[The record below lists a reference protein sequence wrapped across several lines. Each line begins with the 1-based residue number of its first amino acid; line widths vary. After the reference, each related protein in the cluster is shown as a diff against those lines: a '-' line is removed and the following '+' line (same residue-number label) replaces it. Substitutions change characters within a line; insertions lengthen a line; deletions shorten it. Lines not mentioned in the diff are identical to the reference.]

1 MAITASSVLPN
12 NSLEDFRI
20 EFNNLVVD
28 VAAIKLV
35 NKFDVSIIFE
45 GDTADEFETTLSV
58 VDPTAD
64 RSILLPNVSGNIIVD
79 GNPISADGAA
89 LGSAT
94 LEWSDLY
101 LADGGVIYFGDD
113 QDIPLTHVADTG
125 LRFDDSDKLM
135 FGAGSDLQIWHDGSN
150 SIISDAGTGS
160 LFIRGSNITLSA
172 GADGAETWAT
182 FVDNGAVTLYY
193 DNGEKLATSST
204 GGTLTGTW
212 NVTTNFVPDAS
223 DGAALGTTALE
234 WSDLYLAD
242 GAVVGVGD
250 DQDVTLTHVA
260 DTGLLLNSTMQ
271 LQFNDSSQY
280 ISGASATKLD
290 IRATD
295 EIELTSTL
303 VDIVGALTV
312 SGTTTLNG
320 ALVLGDAAADTL
332 TVNATLQGAS
342 PLTFEGRTA
351 DGYETTFAITD
362 PTADRTITFPNLTG
376 TVSLITATETL
387 TNKTLTS
394 PVLNTATVGTSIVPT
409 SADGAALGTTALE
422 WSDLYLADGAV
433 IYFGD
438 DQDVTLTHAAD
449 TSLTLNLMMAAT
461 TFEPSGDTASG
472 DNAAIGYTSAEGLIL
487 TGQGS
492 TSDITL
498 KNDAD
503 GTVFTVPTG
512 TDDILF
518 PDNAKAMWGAGSDLQ
533 IYHDG
538 SNSYINDA
546 GTGNLKIAANQIDL
560 LGGTDG
566 GETMASFVDN
576 GAVTL
581 YYDNSAVAATADGSL
596 GPTSANGAA
605 LGGTSTEWSDL
616 YLHDGAIIYFGA
628 DQDVTLTHVADAG
641 LLLNST
647 MQLQFND
654 ASQYISGA
662 SATKMDIR
670 ATDEIELTST
680 LVDIVGALTVSG
692 TTTLNGAL
700 VLGDAAA
707 DTLTVNA
714 TLQGASPLTFEGGT
728 ADGYET
734 TFAITAPTAD
744 RTITFPN
751 KTMTVAGLDDVTAL
765 AIALG

>member
-113 QDIPLTHVADTG
+113 QDIHLTHVADTG

-242 GAVVGVGD
+242 GAVVGFGD

-342 PLTFEGRTA
+342 PLTFEGGTA

-387 TNKTLTS
+387 TNKTLTA
-394 PVLNTATVGTSIVPT
+394 PTINGVIGGTQT
-409 SADGAALGTTALE
+409 SATITTLTTTTVNASAVSLGDDDVLTLGDSDELSLKHHNSGYSHLINTTGTLYIDSDSVTFRDDDGSPTNVLINQTGIDVTGTIQGTTITAETAVVPDASDGATLGTAALE
-422 WSDLYLADGAV
+422 WSDLYLADGGV

-438 DQDVTLTHAAD
+438 NQDV
-449 TSLTLNLMMAAT
+449 S
-461 TFEPSGDTASG
+461 
-472 DNAAIGYTSAEGLIL
+472 
-487 TGQGS
+487 
-492 TSDITL
+492 
-498 KNDAD
+498 
-503 GTVFTVPTG
+503 
-512 TDDILF
+512 
-518 PDNAKAMWGAGSDLQ
+518 
-533 IYHDG
+533 
-538 SNSYINDA
+538 
-546 GTGNLKIAANQIDL
+546 
-560 LGGTDG
+560 
-566 GETMASFVDN
+566 
-576 GAVTL
+576 
-581 YYDNSAVAATADGSL
+581 
-596 GPTSANGAA
+596 
-605 LGGTSTEWSDL
+605 
-616 YLHDGAIIYFGA
+616 
-628 DQDVTLTHVADAG
+628 LTHVAG
-641 LLLNST
+641 TGIQLNGTLSI
-647 MQLQFND
+647 LFND
-654 ASQYISGA
+654 ASQYINAPNG
-662 SATKMDIR
+662 TILDIT
-670 ATDEIELTST
+670 ATDEIELNAT
-680 LVDIVGALTVSG
+680 LVDINANVEISG
-692 TTTLNGAL
+692 TATTTGVHTFTAVP
-700 VLGDAAA
+700 VLPANSIDSAHYVDGSIDTAHIAA
-707 DTLTVNA
+707 D
-714 TLQGASPLTFEGGT
+714 
-728 ADGYET
+728 
-734 TFAITAPTAD
+734 AITAAL
-744 RTITFPN
+744 I
-751 KTMTVAGLDDVTAL
+751 ADDVINSEHYAAGSIDAEHMAANSIDSASYVDGSIDTAHYADDSITEAKMADDAIGL
-765 AIALG
+765 AQLKSGVTLVINDSAGDPLKTIYGAGA